1 MGLSVEQCRAGR
13 ALLSWSMGDLAAA
26 AGVGIMT
33 LNRFENGQ
41 TIRPAS
47 IDKII
52 AAFTAAGITFIAA
65 GVSSPDGGE
74 GVRRDQ
80 PPRTDL

>member
-1 MGLSVEQCRAGR
+1 M
-13 ALLSWSMGDLAAA
+13 LSWSMGDLAAA

-33 LNRFENGQ
+33 LNRFESGQ
-41 TIRPAS
+41 TIRPGS

-65 GVSSPDGGE
+65 GELSPVGGE
-74 GVRRDQ
+74 GARLTS
-80 PPRTDL
+80 PSSGG

>member
-13 ALLSWSMGDLAAA
+13 ALLSWSMADLAAA

-33 LNRFENGQ
+33 LNRFESGQ

-47 IDKII
+47 ETKIVD
-52 AAFTAAGITFIAA
+52 AFKTAGVTFIAA
-65 GVSSPDGGE
+65 GESSPGGGE
-74 GVRRDQ
+74 GARLTSPASAR
-80 PPRTDL
+80 